1 MPIKAAEI
9 KKQFGDYYINAGQ
22 NEKDLK
28 RLFLFINS
36 FAANATIMPTNDTV
50 LRLGMSHIGEIIQA
64 FQTKWTPKG
73 DLKFTP
79 NEIPLSPLK
88 VDVVL
93 NPDDIEQSWLGFL
106 ASNRLERKEWP
117 LVRYMIEKHLLPQII
132 HDLES
137 QVLYKGKK
145 GTITSGTAT
154 TANASMDGLKE
165 WLKKGVANDT
175 INILPSTTFNQ
186 STIYDQMEELY
197 ENINEEYQHAEMNIY
212 VSPKLYR
219 WFKRDKRTLGYYD
232 NINGPSQ
239 INDTLDFSPAK
250 VTPMLSMIG
259 EDDIF
264 ITPKSNLIYGVK
276 KQENMGRFQV
286 ESETREV
293 RIFTDFYLGVGFLIN
308 QAVWTTMQKS

>member
-1 MPIKAAEI
+1 MAVKASEI
-9 KKQFGDYYINAGQ
+9 KRQFGDYYIDARQ

-28 RLFLFINS
+28 RLLLLTTS
-36 FAANATIMPTNDTV
+36 FAVNATIMPTNDTV
-50 LRLGMSHIGEIIQA
+50 LRLGMASMDEIIQA

-73 DLKFTP
+73 SLEFVP

-88 VDVVL
+88 VDVTL

-106 ASNRLERKEWP
+106 ASNSLERKEWP
-117 LVRYMIEKHLLPQII
+117 LVRYIMEKHLLPRIT

-137 QVLYKGKK
+137 KVLYKGKK

-154 TANASMDGLKE
+154 SAAASMNGLKE
-165 WLKKGVANDT
+165 WIKNGVQNDS

-186 STIYDQMEELY
+186 STIYDQIEDLY
-197 ENINEEYQHAEMNIY
+197 ENISEEYQHAEMNIY
-212 VSPKLYR
+212 LAPKLYR
-219 WFKRDKRTLGYYD
+219 WFKKDKRTLGYYD

-239 INDTLDFSPAK
+239 ISDTLDFSPAK
-250 VTPMLSMIG
+250 VVPMLSMIG
-259 EDDIF
+259 EEDIF
-264 ITPKSNLIYGVK
+264 ITPKSNLIYAVK
-276 KQENMGRFQV
+276 KDENMGRFQV

-293 RIFTDFYLGVGFLIN
+293 RIFTDFFLGVGFALN